1 MGTFKTFSLPRNL
14 EAMGLEELS
23 NNWADDGESALDEL
37 PEKYVGPVDKDGF
50 KTVIEYM
57 INPRTSARMKV
68 TKKVKVT
75 KKMETIKKAVL
86 DRRNWAKFGEP
97 LNDWEKD
104 GETRT
109 KKLQKAFPDWLQ
121 KYSGIGFWQEGIT
134 YHPEKQTLDFTT
146 KKKMTFKKKE
156 VVAEVKAVGVWKRR
170 ETTSAAP
177 AAGAAGQNVGPAAG
191 GPKVGGAYVPPS
203 MRAADGSRRL
213 DTDNIRPLRDD
224 STTLRVSNLSDDT
237 SEDDLQNLFRPFG
250 NLTRVYIA
258 KDRNTGL
265 SRGFAFVNF
274 IRKDDAARAM
284 EALAGY
290 GYDHLILQI
299 EWAQPSNN

>member
-1 MGTFKTFSLPRNL
+1 
-14 EAMGLEELS
+14 MGLAELS
-23 NNWADDGESALDEL
+23 DNWADDGEGATTQAPLDEL
-37 PEKYVGPVDKDGF
+37 PEKYVSEVDADGF
-50 KTVIEYM
+50 KTVIEYV

-75 KKMETIKKAVL
+75 KQMEKIKKSVL
-86 DRRNWAKFGEP
+86 DRRTWKKFGEP
-97 LNDWEKD
+97 LDAWEKD
-104 GETRT
+104 GESRS
-109 KKLQKAFPDWLQ
+109 KKLQRAFPEWLE
-121 KYSGIGFWQEGIT
+121 KYSGISFWQEGIT
-134 YHPEKQTLDFTT
+134 YHPEKMTLDFTS
-146 KKKMTFKKKE
+146 KKKNTFKKKE
-156 VVAEVKAVGVWKRR
+156 VVQEVKAVGVWKRR
-170 ETTSAAP
+170 EGGVPSATSAA
-177 AAGAAGQNVGPAAG
+177 AGVGPAAD
-191 GPKVGGAYVPPS
+191 GPKPGGAYVPPS
-203 MRAADGSRRL
+203 MRAADGTRRM
-213 DTDNIRPLRDD
+213 DTDSIRPLRDD

-299 EWAQPSNN
+299 EWAQPSAP